1 MRVCLGVTLA
11 LLVAQASRADERHA
25 MRGLVISID
34 PARRSFIVS
43 HEAVPDVM
51 AAMRMAF
58 EVRDRDALDGVEPGM
73 TVEFTLVVA
82 SDATYA
88 EAIRIRPYETVEQD
102 PLAARR
108 LRLLEQ
114 AASPALSAPASLPVG
129 QPVPDFTLTDQ
140 LRRAVTLST
149 LRGKVVAINFV
160 YTSCALP
167 QFCFRT
173 ANHFGVLQR
182 RLKAQLAG
190 DLVMLTVTFDPVR
203 DTPEVLSEYAT
214 QLHADANAWR
224 FLTGAT
230 EEVKRVCRLF
240 GVDAFE
246 EEGLMNHSL
255 RTAVIDRQGNLA
267 ANIEGNLYTATQLG
281 DLVEAVLAR

>member
-1 MRVCLGVTLA
+1 LALA
-11 LLVAQASRADERHA
+11 LLLAPACWAEERHA
-25 MRGLVISID
+25 LKGLVVSVH
-34 PARRSFIVS
+34 PSGRSFVVS
-43 HEAVPDVM
+43 HDSVPGVM

-58 EVRDRDALDGVEPGM
+58 EVRDLGALAGIEPGM
-73 TVEFTLVVA
+73 MVEFTLVVT
-82 SDATYA
+82 SEATYV
-88 EAIRIRPYETVEQD
+88 EAIRNRPYQTVEQD

-114 AASPALSAPASLPVG
+114 AANPDTSTFSSLTVG
-129 QPVPDFTLTDQ
+129 RPVPDFTLTDQ
-140 LRRAVTLST
+140 LRRVVTLSA

-160 YTSCALP
+160 YTSCSLP

-173 ANHFGVLQR
+173 ANHFGAVQR
-182 RLKAQLAG
+182 RFKANLVD
-190 DLVMLTVTFDPVR
+190 DLVMLTVTFDPAR
-203 DTPEVLSEYAT
+203 DTPEVLAEYAGT
-214 QLHADANAWR
+214 LNADPQAWR

-230 EEVKRVCRLF
+230 AEVKRVCRWF

-281 DLVEAVLAR
+281 DLIESVLTR

>member
-1 MRVCLGVTLA
+1 
-11 LLVAQASRADERHA
+11 
-25 MRGLVISID
+25 
-34 PARRSFIVS
+34 
-43 HEAVPDVM
+43 VPDVM

-58 EVRDRDALDGVEPGM
+58 EVRDRGALDGVEPGM

-88 EAIRIRPYETVEQD
+88 EAIRVRPYETVEQD

-114 AASPALSAPASLPVG
+114 AASPASSAPALAVG

-149 LRGKVVAINFV
+149 LRGKVVAVNFV

-173 ANHFGVLQR
+173 ANHFGALQR
-182 RLKAQLAG
+182 RFTSQLAG

-203 DTPEVLSEYAT
+203 DTPEVLAEYAS

-224 FLTGAT
+224 FLTGVT
-230 EEVKRVCRLF
+230 PEVRRVCRLF